1 MTPKKNDAPRPAK
14 KRPYRVP
21 TLTVHGDL
29 KALAKGTTKA
39 GTSSDGSKPSTR
51 MGGAPR

>member
-1 MTPKKNDAPRPAK
+1 MTPKNETPQPGK

-29 KALAKGTTKA
+29 KALAKTTDKG
-39 GTSSDGSKPSTR
+39 GTSADGGKPSSR
-51 MGGAPR
+51 VGGPPG

>member
-1 MTPKKNDAPRPAK
+1 MNLKNETPQSGK

-29 KALAKGTTKA
+29 KTLAKTTVK
-39 GTSSDGSKPSTR
+39 GGISQDGGKPSSR
-51 MGGAPR
+51 LSGEPA